1 MPEIFLVNHEEAF
14 CLQHRK
20 SYSIHGDDDACP
32 YSRELHGGI
41 LMNWFKAE
49 RRRIFAGLVLMLA
62 CCVPAG
68 AQEQHRG
75 FYTPA
80 AADTVH
86 AVAAEHGMV
95 VAQEKMAAQIGA
107 DVLRRGG
114 NAVDAAVAT
123 GFAMAVTYP
132 RAGNIGGGG
141 FMIVHSAERRE
152 DVAIDYRETAPAATT
167 PEIFLGPD
175 GKPDIAKSRPSALGI
190 GVPGTVAGLAL
201 ALEKY
206 GSGNFTLAELIKP
219 GIALARDGTEIADDG
234 ADTLPDWH
242 RRLARWPSSAKIFS
256 RADGSSL
263 REGDKLVQTD
273 LAATLSA
280 IAEQGPRGFYLGPV
294 AERLVKAVGDAGGIM
309 TLDDLKS
316 YRAVI
321 RAPVRG
327 SYRGYDV
334 ISMPQP
340 SSGGVVLLET
350 LNILEGFPMGKMKQ
364 GSAPSL
370 HVMIEAMK
378 RAYADRARYL
388 GDPAFVKAPVATLIA
403 KDYAAQQRA
412 GIDLDRATPWTD
424 ALSATPPREGSNTT
438 HFSVVDS
445 HGNAVS
451 NTYTLNF
458 SYGVGLV
465 ADGTGVL
472 LNNELDDFTAAPG
485 AANAY
490 GLVGFEA
497 NLPGAGKRPLS
508 SMSPTIVLKDGKPVL
523 VTGSP
528 GGSRIISTVL
538 QVIVNVLDYGMDV
551 AAAVAAP
558 RLHHQWLPDEVRIE
572 RGFAD
577 ETIAALKTKGHHVA
591 EPLGQTSA
599 NSIAVTANGLLGAPD
614 PRTRGAEAAGQ

>member
-1 MPEIFLVNHEEAF
+1 MT
-14 CLQHRK
+14 
-20 SYSIHGDDDACP
+20 
-32 YSRELHGGI
+32 
-41 LMNWFKAE
+41 WFTSE
-49 RRRIFAGLVLMLA
+49 QRRIFAGILLVVA
-62 CCVPAG
+62 CCLPAA
-68 AQEQHRG
+68 AQEQRRG
-75 FYTPA
+75 FYTPPG
-80 AADTVH
+80 ADAIH

-95 VAQEKMAAQIGA
+95 VAQEKIAAQVGA

-141 FMIVHSAERRE
+141 FMMIHSAERHE
-152 DVAIDYRETAPAATT
+152 DVAIDYRETAPAAAT
-167 PEIFLGPD
+167 PGIFLGAD
-175 GKPDIAKSRPSALGI
+175 GKPDIAKSRDSALGI
-190 GVPGTVAGLAL
+190 GVPGTPAGLTL

-206 GSGNFTLAELIKP
+206 GSGKFTLADLLRPAID
-219 GIALARDGTEIADDG
+219 LARDGIVVTDDS

-242 RRLARWPSSAKIFS
+242 RRLARWPSSTKIFS
-256 RADGSSL
+256 RADGGSL
-263 REGDKLVQTD
+263 REGDTLVQTD

-280 IAEQGPRGFYLGPV
+280 IAARGPRGFYEGPV
-294 AERLVKAVGDAGGIM
+294 AERLAKAIEDAGGIM
-309 TLDDLKS
+309 TSDDLKS
-316 YRAVI
+316 YQPVI
-321 RAPVRG
+321 RAPMRG
-327 SYRGYDV
+327 TYRGYDIV
-334 ISMPQP
+334 SMPQP

-350 LNILEGFPMGKMKQ
+350 LNILEGFPMSDMKQ
-364 GSAPSL
+364 GSAASL

-388 GDPAFVKAPVATLIA
+388 GDPAFVNAPIATLIA
-403 KDYAAQQRA
+403 KDYAARQRA
-412 GIDLDRATPWTD
+412 SIDLDRATPWTD

-445 HGNAVS
+445 RGNAVS

-458 SYGVGLV
+458 SYGLGLV

-485 AANAY
+485 ASNAY

-497 NLPGAGKRPLS
+497 NLPGPGKRPLS

-538 QVIVNVLDYGMDV
+538 QVIVNVLDYRMDV

-558 RLHHQWLPDEVRIE
+558 RLHHQWLPDEVRVE

-577 ETIAALKTKGHHVA
+577 ETLAALRAKGHRVV
-591 EPLGQTSA
+591 ESLGQTSA
-599 NSIAVTANGLLGAPD
+599 NSIAVTENGLLGAPD
-614 PRTRGAEAAGQ
+614 PRTRGADAAGQ

>member
-1 MPEIFLVNHEEAF
+1 MTFLATVRH
-14 CLQHRK
+14 
-20 SYSIHGDDDACP
+20 
-32 YSRELHGGI
+32 
-41 LMNWFKAE
+41 
-49 RRRIFAGLVLMLA
+49 RIFAAIVLIVA
-62 CCVPAG
+62 CCLPAG
-68 AQEQHRG
+68 AQEQHRSL
-75 FYTPA
+75 YTPP
-80 AADTVH
+80 AADAIH
-86 AVAAEHGMV
+86 AVVAEHGMV
-95 VAQEKMAAQIGA
+95 VAQEKIAARIGA

-141 FMIVHSAERRE
+141 FMVIHSRDRNE

-167 PEIFLGPD
+167 SEIFLGAD
-175 GKPDIAKSRPSALGI
+175 GKPDIAKSRDSALGI
-190 GVPGTVAGLAL
+190 GVPGTVAGLAA
-201 ALEKY
+201 ALDKY
-206 GSGNFTLAELIKP
+206 GSGNFTLADLVKP
-219 GIALARDGTEIADDG
+219 GIALATDGTEITDDS

-242 RRLARWPSSAKIFS
+242 KRLARWPASAKIFS
-256 RADGSSL
+256 RADGTSL
-263 REGDKLVQTD
+263 REGDRLVQTD

-280 IAEQGPRGFYLGPV
+280 IAEQGPRGFYEGPV
-294 AERLVKAVGDAGGIM
+294 AEKLVKAIGDAGGIM

-316 YRAVI
+316 YRPVI

-327 SYRGYDV
+327 TYRGYDI

-340 SSGGVVLLET
+340 SSGGVVLLEI
-350 LNILEGFPMGKMKQ
+350 LNILEGFPMHDMKQ

-388 GDPAFVKAPVATLIA
+388 GDPAFVKAPIATLIS
-403 KDYAAQQRA
+403 KDYAAKQRA
-412 GIDLDRATPWTD
+412 SIDLDHATPWTD
-424 ALSATPPREGSNTT
+424 ALAATPPHEGDNTT

-445 HGNAVS
+445 RGNAVS
-451 NTYTLNF
+451 NTYTMNY
-458 SYGVGLV
+458 SYGVGLI
-465 ADGTGVL
+465 AEGTGVL

-485 AANAY
+485 ASNAY

-497 NLPGAGKRPLS
+497 NLPGPGKRPLS
-508 SMSPTIVLKDGKPVL
+508 SMSPTIVMKDGKAVL

-528 GGSRIISTVL
+528 GGSRIISAVL
-538 QVIVNVLDYGMDV
+538 QIIVDVLDYDMDV

-577 ETIAALKTKGHHVA
+577 DTLAGLKARGHRLI
-591 EPLGQTSA
+591 EPLGYSSA

>member
-1 MPEIFLVNHEEAF
+1 MPLLVFSGLNW
-14 CLQHRK
+14 LQT
-20 SYSIHGDDDACP
+20 S
-32 YSRELHGGI
+32 GGI
-41 LMNWFKAE
+41 SMTLATTKL
-49 RRRIFAGLVLMLA
+49 RRLILGILLVA
-62 CCVPAG
+62 AITVPAG
-68 AQEQHRG
+68 AQEARRG
-75 FYTPA
+75 LYMPPA
-80 AADTVH
+80 TDTIRPV
-86 AVAAEHGMV
+86 VAEHGMV
-95 VAQEKMAAQIGA
+95 VAQEKTAARIGA
-107 DVLRRGG
+107 DILKRGG
-114 NAVDAAVAT
+114 NAIDAAVAT

-132 RAGNIGGGG
+132 RAGNLGGGG
-141 FMIVHSAERRE
+141 FMVIHSAGSHE

-167 PEIFLGPD
+167 PGIFLGPD
-175 GKPDIAKSRPSALGI
+175 GKPDTAKSRDSALGI
-190 GVPGTVAGLAL
+190 GIPGTPAGLAL

-206 GSGNFTLAELIKP
+206 GSGKFTLADLLQP
-219 GIALARDGTEIADDG
+219 AIALARDGILVTDDG

-242 RRLARWPSSAKIFS
+242 RRLVRWPSAAKIFS
-256 RADGSSL
+256 RPDGTSL
-263 REGDKLVQTD
+263 REGDTLIQTD
-273 LAATLSA
+273 LAATLAA
-280 IAEQGPRGFYLGPV
+280 IAAQGPHGFYEGPI
-294 AERLVKAVGDAGGIM
+294 AEKLVQAIGDAGGII
-309 TLDDLKS
+309 TQDDLKS
-316 YRAVI
+316 YQPVI

-327 SYRGYDV
+327 SYRGYDIV
-334 ISMPQP
+334 SMPQP

-350 LNILEGFPMGKMKQ
+350 LNILEGFPMREMKQ
-364 GSAPSL
+364 GSPPAL

-388 GDPAFVKAPVATLIA
+388 GDPAFVSAPVATLIA
-403 KDYAAQQRA
+403 KDYAAKQRA
-412 GIDLDRATPWTD
+412 SIDLDHATPWTD
-424 ALSATPPREGSNTT
+424 ALSAVPPREGSNTT

-445 HGNAVS
+445 LGNAVS

-465 ADGTGVL
+465 AEGTGVL

-485 AANAY
+485 ASNAY

-497 NLPGAGKRPLS
+497 NLPGPGKRPLS

-538 QVIVNVLDYGMDV
+538 QVIVNVLDYNMDV

-577 ETIAALKTKGHHVA
+577 DTLAALRAKGHRVV
-591 EPLGQTSA
+591 EPMGQTSA
-599 NSIAVTANGLLGAPD
+599 NSIAVTPDGLLGAPD